1 MNKFSDLDSYFR
13 RRVVYCACR
22 SGARN
27 APVSKSVKCKTLLTN
42 TYTVCTYERL
52 TYDRGRN
59 AVGTSQRDH
68 NDDTQTT
75 DTNGRELA
83 GYWVSDVAHAGNSM
97 L

>member
-1 MNKFSDLDSYFR
+1 M
-13 RRVVYCACR
+13 RVPEWSAKR
-22 SGARN
+22 PSEQ
-27 APVSKSVKCKTLLTN
+27 VSEVQN
-42 TYTVCTYERL
+42 L